1 MATFLQT
8 SGSISMSQINAVFGR
23 GNNLNAYRGT
33 TYYTATTGP
42 NTFPSTSS
50 AISFNNFYGTGPD
63 SNTAVVN
70 INALAGTWISYYSII
85 LPNTIDLLFANDGV
99 LQMFSDNTENLL
111 FNGGAASTW
120 ATPTGSGVGNNFW
133 IKWTLVGTVGT
144 NGSATGSSA
153 GRLALSTTRTL
164 AVYKSSGGTTD
175 YTAEY
180 DFEIWDA
187 ASGGTQV
194 GSALGVTMI
203 ASRATGP

>member
-1 MATFLQT
+1 MATFLPT
-8 SGSISMSQINAVFGR
+8 TGPLSMSDINGLFAR

-33 TYYTATTGP
+33 TYYTASGGP
-42 NTFPSTSS
+42 FTFPSTSS
-50 AISFNNFYGTGPD
+50 PISFNNFRGTGPD

-85 LPNTIDLLFANDGV
+85 LPNTIDLLFANDGA
-99 LQMFSDNTENLL
+99 LQMFSDNTEDLL

-120 ATPTGSGVGNNFW
+120 ATPTGAGVGNNFW
-133 IKWTLVGTVGT
+133 ISWTRVGTTGT
-144 NGSATGSSA
+144 NGGSTNSSG
-153 GRLALSTTRTL
+153 GRLALSTSRTI

-187 ASGGTQV
+187 ASGGTLV
-194 GSALGVTMI
+194 GYAYGVTMI